1 MAHQGRREHRPW
13 ICRWPLAIRRPPST
27 RLARR
32 RHVVGIM
39 NREECLCGIDLA
51 TERGDRG
58 EAARLPLVV
67 HGTGIRMRFGARP
80 ELDVRRLRSPGG
92 TQWRRATHRSLH
104 QSGSKVSGIRRPVS
118 ISPIPRPSML
128 SPLQEQVAARI
139 SSLPT
144 PTISALLCDGVSHG
158 MVRLSQPPRSKP
170 NLEIHKVRRRTPATR
185 NARRSE
191 VAGLDGLAAHRTAH
205 GGVEAVRGDDTE
217 ISALLDDRD
226 PAHVV
231 LEHLAE
237 RGA

>member
-32 RHVVGIM
+32 RHVVGTM

-51 TERGDRG
+51 TGRGDRG

-128 SPLQEQVAARI
+128 SPLQERLRQEFRPCLRRRFLLSFAMASRTEW
-139 SSLPT
+139 SGSL
-144 PTISALLCDGVSHG
+144 SLLVQTKFGN
-158 MVRLSQPPRSKP
+158 SQGAPLDSRHAGRP
-170 NLEIHKVRRRTPATR
+170 KVRGRG
-185 NARRSE
+185 ARR
-191 VAGLDGLAAHRTAH
+191 AGRPPNGARRR
-205 GGVEAVRGDDTE
+205 GGCSG
-217 ISALLDDRD
+217 
-226 PAHVV
+226 
-231 LEHLAE
+231 
-237 RGA
+237 